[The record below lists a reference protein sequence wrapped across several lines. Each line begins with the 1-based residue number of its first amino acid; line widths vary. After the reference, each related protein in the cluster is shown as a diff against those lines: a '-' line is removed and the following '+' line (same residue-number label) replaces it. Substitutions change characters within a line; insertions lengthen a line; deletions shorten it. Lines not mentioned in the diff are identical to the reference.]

1 MKYFRVSKIFLIVLF
16 CLLLQH
22 KAVCQNELNSDTLE
36 VNENDEEYYQENDSV
51 DNVYPDYYR
60 VTISPGYSRNDNMK
74 LSSYSKQFYINIS
87 YSNSNFGVPL
97 EYIPTQIG
105 FFNEIGLN
113 NTSPYFNIGPELR
126 IVQDFYLIS
135 YAGISLIP
143 FPKDNDNGISIILY
157 LGAAAGYI
165 MNLNE
170 DINIIFEV
178 ASDFIKLKQYQNNTY
193 MKIGISYNLLYPL

>member
-74 LSSYSKQFYINIS
+74 LSSYSKQFYINII

-97 EYIPTQIG
+97 E
-105 FFNEIGLN
+105 
-113 NTSPYFNIGPELR
+113 NIQPRL
-126 IVQDFYLIS
+126 DFL
-135 YAGISLIP
+135 
-143 FPKDNDNGISIILY
+143 
-157 LGAAAGYI
+157 
-165 MNLNE
+165 
-170 DINIIFEV
+170 
-178 ASDFIKLKQYQNNTY
+178 
-193 MKIGISYNLLYPL
+193 MK